1 MKTLEDVWAW
11 QQKKDANCQVQM
23 VFFFTNLVQKLIEAS
38 CFAESLLNETNRRFS
53 ECGICIQDN
62 VLANVLRT

>member
-1 MKTLEDVWAW
+1 
-11 QQKKDANCQVQM
+11 M

-53 ECGICIQDN
+53 ECGICI
-62 VLANVLRT
+62 